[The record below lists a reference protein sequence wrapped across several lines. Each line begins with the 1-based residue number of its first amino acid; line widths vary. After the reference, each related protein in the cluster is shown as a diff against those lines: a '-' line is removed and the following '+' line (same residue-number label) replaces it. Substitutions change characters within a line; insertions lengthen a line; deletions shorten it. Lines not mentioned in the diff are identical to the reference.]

1 VPYFC
6 NAFNCF
12 SIRSIYV
19 VADDDGSAK
28 SKTVENTPQ
37 ATSARASLCGSREGG
52 VSGDDLEA
60 FLKDHPERALEMAKA
75 ATDIHKDR
83 AVEKLPDLPVA
94 AAAPKSANR
103 VKSVAFVKRKRN
115 LVEELDAHESEHA
128 ARDEDEDEEDDEEL
142 SQPKEKKESKQK
154 SPRVFRKAGEEN
166 EFMIQFPATMG
177 CGGMRLGTAASVS
190 AVVVNGP
197 FQKEDK
203 LDSQAHVRIIKSA
216 VLNALSEAQQAKF
229 AEAEAKLPETALT
242 AFALQ
247 RVETM
252 RVCGINVIPKL
263 KLFLNKYFFGETP
276 GSRFK
281 GT

>member
-1 VPYFC
+1 MSYFC
-6 NAFNCF
+6 NPFNCF
-12 SIRSIYV
+12 SIRSIYA
-19 VADDDGSAK
+19 VADGSAK
-28 SKTVENTPQ
+28 SKTVKNTPQ

-52 VSGDDLEA
+52 LSGDDLEA
-60 FLKDHPERALEMAKA
+60 FLKNHPERALEMAKA
-75 ATDIHKDR
+75 ATDIQKDR
-83 AVEKLPDLPVA
+83 AVEKLPDLQV
-94 AAAPKSANR
+94 AAPKPAGR
-103 VKSVAFVKRKRN
+103 VKAVAFVKKPRKTN
-115 LVEELDAHESEHA
+115 LVEALEADEGEHA
-128 ARDEDEDEEDDEEL
+128 DEDEEDDGDDGEM

-154 SPRVFRKAGEEN
+154 SPRVFRRAGEEN

-190 AVVVNGP
+190 AVVINGP

-216 VLNALSEAQQAKF
+216 VLNALSVDHQTKF
-229 AEAEAKLPETALT
+229 AEAEAKISDAALT

-252 RVCGINVIPKL
+252 RVCGMNVIPKL
-263 KLFLNKYFFGETP
+263 KLFLNKHFFDEKGP

-281 GT
+281 GA

>member
-1 VPYFC
+1 
-6 NAFNCF
+6 
-12 SIRSIYV
+12 
-19 VADDDGSAK
+19 
-28 SKTVENTPQ
+28 
-37 ATSARASLCGSREGG
+37 
-52 VSGDDLEA
+52 
-60 FLKDHPERALEMAKA
+60 MAKA

-94 AAAPKSANR
+94 APKPANR
-103 VKSVAFVKRKRN
+103 VKAVAFVKRKRN
-115 LVEELDAHESEHA
+115 LVEALDAHESEHA
-128 ARDEDEDEEDDEEL
+128 ARDEDEDEDEEDDGEM

-154 SPRVFRKAGEEN
+154 SPRVFRRAGEEN

-177 CGGMRLGTAASVS
+177 SGGMRLGTAASVS
-190 AVVVNGP
+190 AVVINGP

-216 VLNALSEAQQAKF
+216 VLNALSVDHQTKF
-229 AEAEAKLPETALT
+229 AEAEAKISDAALT

-252 RVCGINVIPKL
+252 RVCGMNVIPKL
-263 KLFLNKYFFGETP
+263 KLFLNKHFFDEKGP

-281 GT
+281 GA